1 VVVVHLIVPTLN
13 DICAPHFEIWA
24 IVAFFSGLM
33 YIYSTSAVFTDV
45 AVFGDTNLELP
56 SVLSNQ
62 SAVEI
67 HMKVAPTS
75 LLGHIS
81 ELEISADLPLHAR
94 YPVSELFKR
103 TGRCC
108 VIATTIIK

>member
-1 VVVVHLIVPTLN
+1 
-13 DICAPHFEIWA
+13 
-24 IVAFFSGLM
+24 
-33 YIYSTSAVFTDV
+33 
-45 AVFGDTNLELP
+45 
-56 SVLSNQ
+56 
-62 SAVEI
+62 
-67 HMKVAPTS
+67 MKVAPTS

>member
-1 VVVVHLIVPTLN
+1 LN

-67 HMKVAPTS
+67 HMNVAPTS

-108 VIATTIIK
+108 VITTTIIK